1 MTVPNSDL
9 SPQNGHSPQ
18 YFISFERLSQLGRS
32 PVHVL
37 ASRRG
42 PSSPSRLTPDHE
54 LNNPAELVEEIAEYS
69 ANEPDYIR
77 SGMPLQEIVFRILLA
92 HRNEPTP
99 LRDLHYELTERWST
113 PMRPINVSMEGLGR
127 ILDGD
132 TFYGFDHDG
141 GPNSGN

>member
-1 MTVPNSDL
+1 MTMPNSDL
-9 SPQNGHSPQ
+9 SPQNGKSPQ
-18 YFISFERLSQLGRS
+18 YFISFDRLTRLGRS
-32 PVHVL
+32 PIYVL

-42 PSSPSRLTPDHE
+42 PAAPSRLKPDHE
-54 LNNPAELVEEIAEYS
+54 LDNPAELVEEIAEYS

-113 PMRPINVSMEGLGR
+113 PMRPINITEAGLKR

-132 TFYGFDHDG
+132 TFYGFDHQREPEDHR
-141 GPNSGN
+141 

>member
-1 MTVPNSDL
+1 MSMPNSDL

-18 YFISFERLSQLGRS
+18 YFISFERLTRLGRS

-42 PSSPSRLTPDHE
+42 LSAPSRLKPDHE
-54 LNNPAELVEEIAEYS
+54 LDNPAELVDEIAENS
-69 ANEPDYIR
+69 VRETDYIR

-92 HRNEPTP
+92 HRNEPIA

-113 PMRPINVSMEGLGR
+113 PMRPINITVEGLGR

-132 TFYGFDHDG
+132 TYYGFDHQQEPDDD
-141 GPNSGN
+141 

>member
-1 MTVPNSDL
+1 MTMPNSDL
-9 SPQNGHSPQ
+9 SPQNGHSPH
-18 YFISFERLSQLGRS
+18 YFISFERLAQLGRS
-32 PVHVL
+32 PVYVL

-42 PSSPSRLTPDHE
+42 PASPSRLKPDHE

-69 ANEPDYIR
+69 AREPDYIR

-132 TFYGFDHDG
+132 TFYGFDHEG
-141 GPNSGN
+141 GPNNDD